1 MGYIY
6 KGEQARDME
15 RYYGLLKEI
24 KYFEQERVD
33 KDIKNTYKNK
43 ELYRLFWILQEQL
56 YRGGMI

>member
-24 KYFEQERVD
+24 EYFEQERVD
-33 KDIKNTYKNK
+33 KDIKNIYKNK

-56 YRGGMI
+56 YREGVI

>member
-24 KYFEQERVD
+24 KYVEQEIVE

-43 ELYRLFWILQEQL
+43 ELYRIFWNLQEQL
-56 YRGGMI
+56 YREGMI

>member
-24 KYFEQERVD
+24 KYFERERID
-33 KDIKNTYKNK
+33 KDVKNTYKNK

-56 YRGGMI
+56 YREGMI

>member
-33 KDIKNTYKNK
+33 KDIKNIYKNK
-43 ELYRLFWILQEQL
+43 ELYRLFWNLQEQL
-56 YRGGMI
+56 DRGGMI

>member
-1 MGYIY
+1 MSWIY
-6 KGEQARDME
+6 KGTQARDME
-15 RYYGLLKEI
+15 RYYGLLNEI

-56 YRGGMI
+56 YREGMI

>member
-33 KDIKNTYKNK
+33 KDIKNVYKNK
-43 ELYRLFWILQEQL
+43 ELYRLFWTLQEQL
-56 YRGGMI
+56 YRGGLI

>member
-24 KYFEQERVD
+24 KYFEQERID

>member
-15 RYYGLLKEI
+15 RYYGLLREI

>member
-6 KGEQARDME
+6 KGGQARDIE

-33 KDIKNTYKNK
+33 KDIKNIYKNK
-43 ELYRLFWILQEQL
+43 ELYKLFWILQEKL
-56 YRGGMI
+56 YREGMI

>member
-24 KYFEQERVD
+24 EYFEEDRIGKGI
-33 KDIKNTYKNK
+33 KDTYKNK
-43 ELYRLFWILQEQL
+43 ELYRLFWKLEAKL
-56 YRGGMI
+56 YMEGMI